1 MSPHRVDVFRRWQEE
16 EQASV
21 GRIMKVGTG
30 SGLYT
35 FQRKQER
42 PFSSSVV
49 ESQRRM
55 RKKTTK
61 LGNSGSHEGCS

>member
-16 EQASV
+16 EKVSV
-21 GRIMKVGTG
+21 GRTIMKVGRG

-42 PFSSSVV
+42 PFSSSAV

-55 RKKTTK
+55 RKKMTK
-61 LGNSGSHEGCS
+61 LGN